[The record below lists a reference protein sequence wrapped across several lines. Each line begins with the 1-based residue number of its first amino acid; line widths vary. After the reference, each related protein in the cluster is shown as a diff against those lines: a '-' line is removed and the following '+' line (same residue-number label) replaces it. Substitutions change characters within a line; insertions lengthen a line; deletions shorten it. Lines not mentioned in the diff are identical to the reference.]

1 MWRSLCLLLSLLASA
16 AAPAAEAAACP
27 LDLTYVSTYTWDDSV
42 CVAAAIATNLSVCC
56 QSLLS
61 VYGIGA
67 AQRLHDTGLFRL
79 PDVATSAAC
88 LADLQANLSAAPL
101 SLPSSIVSDCFP
113 SPSRFVTTCAGV
125 YTRANWTARVG
136 NATELDSACDG
147 DLTDLPRCNNCLDA
161 GMVVSSQLS
170 AVNGNASDNGD
181 TFDICFSITILYAAG
196 VVNRYGPKDPRARCM
211 FGFKLLSP
219 SSDHDSSSSHSAAV
233 YASVFAAIALVVASG
248 SIGLFLWL
256 ARRKRKK
263 MSDSAAW
270 ERSSRLYPRPN
281 TGSICFDIKEL
292 DKATASFSQRNLIGR
307 GGFGVVYKGTLSDG
321 SLVAVKKVLEG
332 LDDSDEEF
340 RNEVEIISHLR
351 HRNLVPLRGCCITE
365 EDREEGKQRYLVYNY
380 MPNGSLNDHIFGSSM
395 GANGDSG
402 RGRAPLTW
410 PQRKT
415 IILDVAKGL
424 VYLHYGVKPAIYHR
438 DIKSTN
444 ILLDGEMR
452 ARVADFGLARQSREG
467 QSHLTT
473 RVAGTHGY
481 LAPEYALYGQLT
493 EKSDVYSF
501 GVLVLEIMSGRRA
514 LDTSVASNLVLVTD
528 WAWTLIKGG
537 RAGEVL
543 DAALTR
549 NDGDGNSNPKGIMER
564 FVLVGVLCA
573 HVMVALRPT
582 MMEALK
588 MLEGD
593 IELPVIPD
601 RPMPLALA
609 HGSVF
614 GEGNTFTASPALSGP
629 RLNTGD
635 VLR

>member
-1 MWRSLCLLLSLLASA
+1 MWISLCLLLSLLASA
-16 AAPAAEAAACP
+16 AAPAAEAATCP
-27 LDLTYVSTYTWDDSV
+27 VDLTYVSTYRWDDSS
-42 CVAAAIATNLSVCC
+42 CVAATTNHSDCC

-67 AQRLHDTGLFRL
+67 AQRLRDTGLFRL
-79 PDVATSAAC
+79 PDDATSAAC

-101 SLPSSIVSDCFP
+101 SLPSSIVSACFP
-113 SPSRFVTTCAGV
+113 SPSTFVTTCAGV
-125 YTRANWTARVG
+125 YTRADWTARLG
-136 NATELDSACDG
+136 NTTELDSACDE
-147 DLTDLPRCNNCLDA
+147 DLTDLSRCSNCLNA
-161 GMVVSSQLS
+161 GMVVSSKLS
-170 AVNGNASDNGD
+170 AVNGNTSDN
-181 TFDICFSITILYAAG
+181 TTCFKLTILYAGG
-196 VVNRYGPKDPRARCM
+196 VVNRYGPKDPRAGCI
-211 FGFKLLSP
+211 FGFAQPSP
-219 SSDHDSSSSHSAAV
+219 SSSDHDSSSSHSAAV
-233 YASVFAAIALVVASG
+233 YASVFAAIALVLASG
-248 SIGLFLWL
+248 SLGLFLWL

-365 EDREEGKQRYLVYNY
+365 EDSEEGKQRYLVYDY

-402 RGRAPLTW
+402 RRRAPLTW

-424 VYLHYGVKPAIYHR
+424 VYLHCGVKPAIYHR

-501 GVLVLEIMSGRRA
+501 GVLVLELMSGRRA

-528 WAWTLIKGG
+528 WAWTLIKAG

-549 NDGDGNSNPKGIMER
+549 DDGDGGGNSNPKGIMER

-582 MMEALK
+582 IMEALK

-601 RPMPLALA
+601 RPLPLALA

-614 GEGNTFTASPALSGP
+614 GEGNTFTASPTLSGP
-629 RLNTGD
+629 RLDTGD
-635 VLR
+635 MLR

>member
-1 MWRSLCLLLSLLASA
+1 
-16 AAPAAEAAACP
+16 
-27 LDLTYVSTYTWDDSV
+27 
-42 CVAAAIATNLSVCC
+42 
-56 QSLLS
+56 
-61 VYGIGA
+61 
-67 AQRLHDTGLFRL
+67 
-79 PDVATSAAC
+79 
-88 LADLQANLSAAPL
+88 
-101 SLPSSIVSDCFP
+101 
-113 SPSRFVTTCAGV
+113 
-125 YTRANWTARVG
+125 
-136 NATELDSACDG
+136 
-147 DLTDLPRCNNCLDA
+147 
-161 GMVVSSQLS
+161 
-170 AVNGNASDNGD
+170 
-181 TFDICFSITILYAAG
+181 
-196 VVNRYGPKDPRARCM
+196 
-211 FGFKLLSP
+211 
-219 SSDHDSSSSHSAAV
+219 
-233 YASVFAAIALVVASG
+233 
-248 SIGLFLWL
+248 
-256 ARRKRKK
+256 
-263 MSDSAAW
+263 
-270 ERSSRLYPRPN
+270 
-281 TGSICFDIKEL
+281 
-292 DKATASFSQRNLIGR
+292 
-307 GGFGVVYKGTLSDG
+307 
-321 SLVAVKKVLEG
+321 
-332 LDDSDEEF
+332 
-340 RNEVEIISHLR
+340 
-351 HRNLVPLRGCCITE
+351 
-365 EDREEGKQRYLVYNY
+365 

-402 RGRAPLTW
+402 R
-410 PQRKT
+410 RKT

-452 ARVADFGLARQSREG
+452 ARVADFGL
-467 QSHLTT
+467 SHLTT

>member
-147 DLTDLPRCNNCLDA
+147 DLTDLPRCNNCLD
-161 GMVVSSQLS
+161 
-170 AVNGNASDNGD
+170 
-181 TFDICFSITILYAAG
+181 AG

-365 EDREEGKQRYLVYNY
+365 EDREEGKQR
-380 MPNGSLNDHIFGSSM
+380 
-395 GANGDSG
+395 
-402 RGRAPLTW
+402 
-410 PQRKT
+410 KT

-473 RVAGTHGY
+473 R
-481 LAPEYALYGQLT
+481 
-493 EKSDVYSF
+493 
-501 GVLVLEIMSGRRA
+501 IMSGRRA

>member
-1 MWRSLCLLLSLLASA
+1 MWRSLCLLLSLLAFA
-16 AAPAAEAAACP
+16 AAPASEAATCP
-27 LDLTYVSTYTWDDSV
+27 LDLTYVSTYPWDDTS
-42 CVAAAIATNLSVCC
+42 CAVAANNMSDCC
-56 QSLLS
+56 QALLS

-67 AQRLHDTGLFRL
+67 AQRLHDTGQFRL

-101 SLPSSIVSDCFP
+101 SLPSSIVSACFP
-113 SPSRFVTTCAGV
+113 SPDRFVTTCAGV
-125 YTRANWTARVG
+125 YTRADWTARLG
-136 NATELDSACDG
+136 NATALDSACDG
-147 DLTDLPRCNNCLDA
+147 DLTDLSRCSNCLDA

-170 AVNGNASDNGD
+170 AVNSNTSDI
-181 TFDICFSITILYAAG
+181 TTCFIVTILYASAF
-196 VVNRYGPKDPRARCM
+196 VNRYGPKDPRAACI
-211 FGFKLLSP
+211 FGITPTSP
-219 SSDHDSSSSHSAAV
+219 SSSDHDSSSSHSVAV
-233 YASVFAAIALVVASG
+233 YASVFAAIALVLASS

-256 ARRKRKK
+256 ARRRRKT
-263 MSDSAAW
+263 MSDSATW
-270 ERSSRLYPRPN
+270 ERSSRLYFRPN

-332 LDDSDEEF
+332 LDDNDEEF
-340 RNEVEIISHLR
+340 CNEVEIISHLR

-365 EDREEGKQRYLVYNY
+365 EDREEGKQRYLVYDY

-395 GANGDSG
+395 GADGDAG
-402 RGRAPLTW
+402 RRRAALTW
-410 PQRKT
+410 PQRKA

-501 GVLVLEIMSGRRA
+501 GVLVLEIMSGRRV

-528 WAWTLIKGG
+528 WAWTLIKAG

-543 DAALTR
+543 EAALTR
-549 NDGDGNSNPKGIMER
+549 DDGDGDGGGNSNPKGIMER

-582 MMEALK
+582 IMEALK

-593 IELPVIPD
+593 IELPAIPD
-601 RPMPLALA
+601 RPLPLSLA

-614 GEGNTFTASPALSGP
+614 AEGNTFSASPTLHGP
-629 RLNTGD
+629 RLDTGD
-635 VLR
+635 MLR